1 MNMNFERLKE
11 KNPDIPFYPVTDA
24 AFQTYGRIITSYPLE
39 EVLAVMEKKDIPE
52 SGNKYTASD
61 PDLMDTEFASLMT
74 SHFYAGIPSQVGY
87 CNGTTDRLN
96 ALEYH
101 KCSELDIAVTDLV
114 LLLSDVRLI
123 RSNQLSSDQV
133 TAFYVPRGIAV
144 ELYATTLHFAP
155 CRVSPEGF
163 KSIIVLTA
171 GTNEPL
177 ASLPEAVTLEDRL
190 IWMKNK
196 WLIAHPDSIP
206 ASKGAY
212 AGIQGE
218 NLQIQI

>member
-1 MNMNFERLKE
+1 MIMRFEQLKE
-11 KNPDIPFYPVTDA
+11 KNPGISFYPVTDA
-24 AFQTYGRIITSYPLE
+24 AFEPYGRIITDYPLE
-39 EVLAVMEKKDIPE
+39 EVLAVMENKAVPE
-52 SGNKYTASD
+52 NGNTYIASD
-61 PDLMDTEFASLMT
+61 PDLMNTDFASLMT
-74 SHFYAGIPSQVGY
+74 SHFYAGIPAQIGY

-101 KCSELDIAVTDLV
+101 KCSELDIAATDLV
-114 LLLSDVRLI
+114 LLLCDARQI
-123 RSNQLSSDQV
+123 RGNHLSADQV
-133 TAFYVPRGIAV
+133 TAFYVPCGTAV

-155 CRVSPEGF
+155 CRVNQEGF

-177 ASLPEAVTLEDRL
+177 PSLPEARTPEDQL

-196 WLIAHPDSIP
+196 WLIAHPDSVP

-212 AGIQGE
+212 VGMDGE
-218 NLQIQI
+218 NLQIKL